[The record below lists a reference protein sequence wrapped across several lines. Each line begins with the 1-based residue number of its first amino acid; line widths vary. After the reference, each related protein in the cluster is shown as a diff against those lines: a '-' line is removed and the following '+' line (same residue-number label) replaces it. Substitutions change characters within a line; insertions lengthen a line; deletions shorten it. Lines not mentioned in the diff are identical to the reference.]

1 MFDMGEPKIKVIAMP
16 KDTNSAG
23 NIFGGWIM
31 SQIDIAGA
39 VAARGLNLERVVTVS
54 VESMVFKQPVYIGDA
69 VSCYAKVLTH
79 GNTSIKTQIEV
90 VAERRRNG
98 EWICAHVASATVNY
112 VSVDA
117 AGNKVPII
125 KI

>member
-1 MFDMGEPKIKVIAMP
+1 M
-16 KDTNSAG
+16 
-23 NIFGGWIM
+23 
-31 SQIDIAGA
+31 
-39 VAARGLNLERVVTVS
+39 L
-54 VESMVFKQPVYIGDA
+54 FKQPVYIGDA

-90 VAERRRNG
+90 VAERRRDG

-112 VSVDA
+112 VSVA
-117 AGNKVPII
+117 ANGNKVPIK